1 MAIFRERGGKGT
13 TLSSPHCRDW
23 ALKEVEEVGVGHKNS
38 SLGSD
43 KNTSYIHFTE
53 RRRDL
58 GRARTPPSSI

>member
-13 TLSSPHCRDW
+13 TLSSPCCGDRT
-23 ALKEVEEVGVGHKNS
+23 LKEVEVVGAGLKNS

-43 KNTSYIHFTE
+43 KNTGYIYFTA
-53 RRRDL
+53 RRDL